1 MYNCR
6 LCDNLILS
14 QTVTFAADTLT
25 VNIPAGAYG
34 AGECYCIV
42 LAQAIPAATTIT
54 APVEITI
61 GTGTETYPL
70 VDCRGVPVLAADIRT
85 RTRYRVRVTT
95 TPTGGTFRLLGRVGC
110 HRQNN
115 LAALDGTA
123 PAAEEVTP

>member
-34 AGECYCIV
+34 SGECYCIV

-70 VDCRGVPVLAADIRT
+70 VGCCGAPALEADIRT

-95 TPTGGTFRLLGRVGC
+95 TPTGGTFRTLGRVGC
-110 HRQNN
+110 HRQTN
-115 LAALDGTA
+115 LTALDGAA
-123 PAAEEVTP
+123 PTAEEVTP